1 MLTRE
6 FTIKLGLLG
15 LFMRGPLRESVIRSA
30 SNEVEIHIH
39 RYAYRTVIKLT
50 AESRDVL
57 DDTENW
63 LREAEVSYRIISHR
77 VHPR

>member
-6 FTIKLGLLG
+6 FTIKLGLIG
-15 LFMRGPLRESVIRSA
+15 LFMRGALRESIIRSA
-30 SNEVEIHIH
+30 ANEVEIHIH

-50 AESRDVL
+50 AKSRDVL

-63 LREAEVSYRIISHR
+63 LREAEVSYRCISHR
-77 VHPR
+77 VRQ